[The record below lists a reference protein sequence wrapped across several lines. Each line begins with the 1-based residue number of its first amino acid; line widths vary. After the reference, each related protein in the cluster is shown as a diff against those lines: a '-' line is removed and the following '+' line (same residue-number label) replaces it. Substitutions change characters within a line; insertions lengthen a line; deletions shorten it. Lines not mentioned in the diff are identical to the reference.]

1 MVLEEGGDSFFEKYV
16 QNCMVERNVAKS
28 PMSMVRACDPAKVD
42 ELLVYF
48 NTPENPLQA
57 KSISMKWH
65 EVCMNIPGMLYQVV
79 LAWENDSLSAGDVK
93 GILDNLRS
101 KLCCYSVVSASWL
114 CAYMQIVKEDELLKP
129 KNMVQQLTALSQED
143 MQAKQDTFKERLG
156 LTVQIIRKMQHDN
169 HPAGNSK
176 LRALMQTH
184 NLVSQVDFFN
194 SFAVK

>member
-1 MVLEEGGDSFFEKYV
+1 MVLDETGGDSFFEKYV

-48 NTPENPLQA
+48 NSPENPLQSKPA
-57 KSISMKWH
+57 SISMKWH
-65 EVCMNIPGMLYQVV
+65 EICMNIPGMLYQVV
-79 LAWENDSLSAGDVK
+79 LAWENESLTAVDVK

-129 KNMVQQLTALSQED
+129 KNMVHQLTTLSQED
-143 MQAKQDTFKERLG
+143 IQTKQETFKERLG
-156 LTVQIIRKMQHDN
+156 LTVQIIRKMM
-169 HPAGNSK
+169 
-176 LRALMQTH
+176 RAPMQTN
-184 NLVSQVDFFN
+184 NLVSQVNFN
-194 SFAVK
+194 ELFLEY